1 MATNAGCKHNNLK
14 ENVPGYGEV
23 WFDKRAIANIFSLNN
38 MAKRHRITYDSSKE
52 DAFIVH
58 KNGKQIN
65 SKASKNKLYYFKPN
79 YKLQEQRKDCN
90 SHCKEN
96 ESNSHCEGHN
106 HNNIETVKE
115 NLKYYSA
122 RQIKEAQ
129 EA

>member
-1 MATNAGCKHNNLK
+1 MKENNLK
-14 ENVPGYGEV
+14 GNVPGYGEV
-23 WFDKRAIANIFSLNN
+23 WFDESAIANIFSLNN

-52 DAFIVH
+52 DVLIVY
-58 KNGKQIN
+58 KDGKQIKF
-65 SKASKNKLYYFKPN
+65 KASKNGLYYFKLK

-96 ESNSHCEGHN
+96 ESNSHYEGHN
-106 HNNIETVKE
+106 HNNIVTVKE

-129 EA
+129 EDRRAY